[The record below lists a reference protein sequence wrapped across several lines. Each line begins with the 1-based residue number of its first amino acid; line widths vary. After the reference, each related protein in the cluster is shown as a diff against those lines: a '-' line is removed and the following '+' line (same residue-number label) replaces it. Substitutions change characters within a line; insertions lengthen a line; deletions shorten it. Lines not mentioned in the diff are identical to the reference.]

1 MFEENE
7 NNYPV
12 KPEYVADLS
21 GRNRIM
27 FLITIV
33 AIFLMSREFIR
44 ESYIILLELLGVFFI
59 HELGHYLMMRFF
71 GVKAQGMFLM
81 SVFGDRS
88 NKMEHST
95 SQKQQ
100 AMINLMGPIPGIIA
114 GVILFWFAAK
124 SEAPTIVAI
133 EVSLLLILVNV
144 LKMLP
149 LDPFDGGRIMEVF
162 FFYRNDQHKMI
173 FTLVS
178 SLVLIGAGIILWFW
192 PLIIF
197 GFLMGL
203 KVRGFQKSKE
213 VHNELEESDVNYKK
227 EYKDLTNKEYWKIRA
242 AFLVQNPKL
251 KDVIPSG
258 YTLWENENFIVERVR
273 QILRINIKPDL
284 GFASKILVLILM
296 VSAVVFPLWLIITNI
311 EIVYWY
317 FENASF

>member
-33 AIFLMSREFIR
+33 AIFLMSGEFIR

-124 SEAPTIVAI
+124 SEAPTIIAI

-144 LKMLP
+144 LNMLP

-192 PLIIF
+192 PLTIF

-213 VHNELEESDVNYKK
+213 VHDELEESDVNYKK

-284 GFASKILVLILM
+284 GFESKILVLILM
-296 VSAVVFPLWLIITNI
+296 VSTVVFPLWLIITNI